1 MSEPNATPTMQDNVD
16 AQKGAKADNGNA
28 DTQAVEN
35 NGEED
40 EGADDEKIVLTPE
53 QLAERIDRAARKAVR
68 EAEKKQSEAERLA
81 GMTKAQ
87 REAEERETLQK
98 RIEELESAQVRAEM
112 TSQAR
117 AKLSEAG
124 IQTSDEMISVL
135 VTSDA
140 ESTMANIDLFT
151 AEVQKAAEK
160 SWQKAR
166 IGQTPSSA
174 SGAQNGEELSFG
186 KRMAQKFTQNQN
198 KKAPDLWAK

>member
-16 AQKGAKADNGNA
+16 AQKGAKADNGLGGA
-28 DTQAVEN
+28 QAVEN

-40 EGADDEKIVLTPE
+40 EGAGDEKIVLTPE

-87 REAEERETLQK
+87 REAEEREALQK
-98 RIEELESAQVRAEM
+98 RVKELESAQVRTEM

-124 IQTSDEMISVL
+124 IQTSEEMISVL
-135 VTSDA
+135 VTDDA

-186 KRMAQKFTQNQN
+186 KRMAQKFTQKQN
-198 KKAPDLWAK
+198 TAPDLWAK

>member
-16 AQKGAKADNGNA
+16 AQKGVKDDNGLGGA
-28 DTQAVEN
+28 QAVEN
-35 NGEED
+35 DSEED
-40 EGADDEKIVLTPE
+40 EGAGDEKIVLTPE

-87 REAEERETLQK
+87 REAEEREALQK
-98 RIEELESAQVRAEM
+98 RIEELESAQVRTEM

-124 IQTSDEMISVL
+124 IQTSDEMISIL
-135 VTSDA
+135 VTNDA

-151 AEVQKAAEK
+151 AEVQRAAEK

-186 KRMAQKFTQNQN
+186 KRMAQKFTQKQN
-198 KKAPDLWAK
+198 TAPDLWAK

>member
-1 MSEPNATPTMQDNVD
+1 MSEPNATPTMQDNID
-16 AQKGAKADNGNA
+16 AQKGAKDDNGLGGVQL
-28 DTQAVEN
+28 DEN

-40 EGADDEKIVLTPE
+40 EGADDSKIVLTPE

-87 REAEERETLQK
+87 REAEEREALQK
-98 RIEELESAQVRAEM
+98 RIEELESVQVRAEM

-140 ESTMANIDLFT
+140 ESTMSNIDLFT

-198 KKAPDLWAK
+198 TKAPDLWAK

>member
-1 MSEPNATPTMQDNVD
+1 MSEPNATPTMQDNVNVQQGLKD
-16 AQKGAKADNGNA
+16 DNGLG
-28 DTQAVEN
+28 DTTVVEN
-35 NGEED
+35 NGEEVD
-40 EGADDEKIVLTPE
+40 GADDNKIVLTPE

-87 REAEERETLQK
+87 REAEEREALQK
-98 RIEELESAQVRAEM
+98 RITELESAQVRSEM

-135 VTSDA
+135 VTNDA
-140 ESTMANIDLFT
+140 ESTMSNIDLFT

-186 KRMAQKFTQNQN
+186 KRMAQKFAQN
-198 KKAPDLWAK
+198 KNTTAPDLWAK

>member
-16 AQKGAKADNGNA
+16 AQKGVKDDNGLGG
-28 DTQAVEN
+28 TQAVEN

-40 EGADDEKIVLTPE
+40 EGADDEKIVMTPE

>member
-16 AQKGAKADNGNA
+16 AQKGVKEDNGLGG
-28 DTQAVEN
+28 TQTVEN

-40 EGADDEKIVLTPE
+40 EGSGDEKIVLTPE

-87 REAEERETLQK
+87 REAEEREALQK
-98 RIEELESAQVRAEM
+98 RIEELESAQVRTEM

-135 VTSDA
+135 VTNDA

-186 KRMAQKFTQNQN
+186 KRMAQKFTQKQN
-198 KKAPDLWAK
+198 TAPDLWAK

>member
-1 MSEPNATPTMQDNVD
+1 MSEPNATPTMQDNID
-16 AQKGAKADNGNA
+16 AQKGAKDDNGLGG
-28 DTQAVEN
+28 TQTVEN

-40 EGADDEKIVLTPE
+40 EGAGDEKIVLTPE

-87 REAEERETLQK
+87 REAEEREALQK
-98 RIEELESAQVRAEM
+98 RIEELESAQVRSEM

-186 KRMAQKFTQNQN
+186 KRMAQKFTQKQN
-198 KKAPDLWAK
+198 AAPDLWAK

>member
-1 MSEPNATPTMQDNVD
+1 MSEPNATPTMKDNVD
-16 AQKGAKADNGNA
+16 AQNGAKEDNGLGG
-28 DTQAVEN
+28 TQAVEN

-40 EGADDEKIVLTPE
+40 EGADDSKIVLTPE

-87 REAEERETLQK
+87 REAEEREALQK
-98 RIEELESAQVRAEM
+98 RIEELESAQVRTEM

-135 VTSDA
+135 VTNDA

-186 KRMAQKFTQNQN
+186 KRMAQKFTQKQN
-198 KKAPDLWAK
+198 TAPDLWAK

>member
-1 MSEPNATPTMQDNVD
+1 MSEPNATPTMQDNVNVQQGLKD
-16 AQKGAKADNGNA
+16 DNGLG
-28 DTQAVEN
+28 DTTVVEN
-35 NGEED
+35 NGEEVD
-40 EGADDEKIVLTPE
+40 GADDNKIVLTPE

-87 REAEERETLQK
+87 REAEEREALQK
-98 RIEELESAQVRAEM
+98 RITELESAQVRSEM

-124 IQTSDEMISVL
+124 IHTSDEMISVL
-135 VTSDA
+135 VTNDA
-140 ESTMANIDLFT
+140 ESTMSNIDLFT

-166 IGQTPSSA
+166 IGETPSSA
-174 SGAQNGEELSFG
+174 SGAHNGEELSFG
-186 KRMAQKFTQNQN
+186 KRMAEKFAQN
-198 KKAPDLWAK
+198 KNTTAPDLWAK

>member
-1 MSEPNATPTMQDNVD
+1 MSEHNATPTMQDNVD
-16 AQKGAKADNGNA
+16 AQKGAKADNGLGGA
-28 DTQAVEN
+28 QAVEN

-40 EGADDEKIVLTPE
+40 EGAGDEKIVLTPE

-87 REAEERETLQK
+87 REAEEREALQK
-98 RIEELESAQVRAEM
+98 RVKELESAQVRTEM

-124 IQTSDEMISVL
+124 IQTSEEMISVL
-135 VTSDA
+135 VTDDA

-186 KRMAQKFTQNQN
+186 KRMAQKFTQKQN
-198 KKAPDLWAK
+198 TAPDLWAK

>member
-1 MSEPNATPTMQDNVD
+1 MSEPNATPTMKNNVD
-16 AQKGAKADNGNA
+16 AQNGAKADNGLGGE
-28 DTQAVEN
+28 QVVEN

-40 EGADDEKIVLTPE
+40 EGADDNKIVLTPE

-87 REAEERETLQK
+87 REAEEREALQK
-98 RIEELESAQVRAEM
+98 RVEELESAQVRTEM

-135 VTSDA
+135 VTDDA

-151 AEVQKAAEK
+151 VEVQKAAEK

-186 KRMAQKFTQNQN
+186 KRMAQKFTQKQN
-198 KKAPDLWAK
+198 TAPDLWAK

>member
-1 MSEPNATPTMQDNVD
+1 MSEPNVTPTMQDNVNVQQGLKD
-16 AQKGAKADNGNA
+16 DNGLG
-28 DTQAVEN
+28 DTTVVEN
-35 NGEED
+35 NGEEVD
-40 EGADDEKIVLTPE
+40 GVDDNKIVLTPE

-87 REAEERETLQK
+87 REAEERDALQK
-98 RIEELESAQVRAEM
+98 RIEELESAQVRSEM
-112 TSQAR
+112 TGQAR

-135 VTSDA
+135 VTNDA

-166 IGQTPSSA
+166 IGETPSSA

-186 KRMAQKFTQNQN
+186 KRMAQKYASKQNTT
-198 KKAPDLWAK
+198 APDLWAK

>member
-16 AQKGAKADNGNA
+16 AQKGAKADNGLGGA
-28 DTQAVEN
+28 QAVEN

-40 EGADDEKIVLTPE
+40 EGADDSKIVLTPE

-87 REAEERETLQK
+87 REAEEREALQK
-98 RIEELESAQVRAEM
+98 RIEELESAQVRTEM

-151 AEVQKAAEK
+151 AEVQRAAEK

-166 IGQTPSSA
+166 IGKTPSSA

-186 KRMAQKFTQNQN
+186 KRMAQKFTQKQN
-198 KKAPDLWAK
+198 TAPDLWAK

>member
-16 AQKGAKADNGNA
+16 AQKGVKEDNGLGG
-28 DTQAVEN
+28 TQTVEN

-40 EGADDEKIVLTPE
+40 EGSGDEKIVLTPE

-87 REAEERETLQK
+87 REAEEREALQK
-98 RIEELESAQVRAEM
+98 RIEELESAQVRTEM

-135 VTSDA
+135 VTNDA

-151 AEVQKAAEK
+151 AEVQRAAEK

-186 KRMAQKFTQNQN
+186 KRMAQKFTQKQN
-198 KKAPDLWAK
+198 TAPDLWAK

>member
-1 MSEPNATPTMQDNVD
+1 MSEPNETPTMQDNVD
-16 AQKGAKADNGNA
+16 AQKGAKDDNGLGG
-28 DTQAVEN
+28 TQTVEN
-35 NGEED
+35 NGKED
-40 EGADDEKIVLTPE
+40 EGAGDEKIVLTPE

-87 REAEERETLQK
+87 REAEEREALQK
-98 RIEELESAQVRAEM
+98 RIEELESAQVRSEM

-135 VTSDA
+135 VTNDA
-140 ESTMANIDLFT
+140 ESTMSNIDLFT

-198 KKAPDLWAK
+198 TKAPDLWAK